1 MCISCHKSFVCEDS
15 RMNKQ
20 MDPWVKIHTIFRND
34 DKSIVKSCTPY
45 ILEST
50 DLRKIEILGS
60 EKHMAETLGDLTDL
74 WK

>member
-1 MCISCHKSFVCEDS
+1 M
-15 RMNKQ
+15 
-20 MDPWVKIHTIFRND
+20 HTIFRNG

-74 WK
+74 